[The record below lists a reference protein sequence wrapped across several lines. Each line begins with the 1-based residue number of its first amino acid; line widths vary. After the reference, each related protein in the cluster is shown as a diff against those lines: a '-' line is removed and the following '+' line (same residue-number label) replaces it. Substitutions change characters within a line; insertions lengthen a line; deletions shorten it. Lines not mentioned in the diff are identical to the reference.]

1 MSPVSNDKPGRFF
14 LVPVAPDE
22 PPVGTLDQHSP
33 SVDSSSAPLH
43 EVRRCAS
50 TDCALAANPMRPG
63 ILVEQLPSTPKEHV
77 ELHSNRLRLS
87 PDFCTRKGSQR
98 VLRGY
103 PATPA
108 RGWCPTPSRRS

>member
-14 LVPVAPDE
+14 PVPVAPDE

-33 SVDSSSAPLH
+33 LVDSSGAPLP

-50 TDCALAANPMRPG
+50 TDCALAASPRRPG
-63 ILVEQLPSTPKEHV
+63 ILAERLPSTPIGHV
-77 ELHSNRLRLS
+77 ELHPNRLHRW
-87 PDFCTRKGSQR
+87 PDFCMRTGSQR

-108 RGWCPTPSRRS
+108 RGW